1 MVRPCLL
8 NLEPF
13 HKPSVLLRRQGSDFI
28 FTAWPLVRAL
38 FQPFVEKNEAIPL
51 PIETLD
57 AVSPPPTKQKQRI
70 SKWVELKSLL
80 YHAGKPVNPFAQVCI
95 PAGNVNSVGSSE
107 IIQHDFS
114 AWQRAFTTL
123 ASAPE

>member
-1 MVRPCLL
+1 MRPCLL

-51 PIETLD
+51 PIEALD
-57 AVSPPPTKQKQRI
+57 AVSPPPAKQKQRI
-70 SKWVELKSLL
+70 GEWVELKLL
-80 YHAGKPVNPFAQVCI
+80 LHHAGKPVNPFAQICI

-107 IIQHDFS
+107 VIQHDFS